1 MSQSYADCNQIRNAS
16 GVYTLNLT
24 SIPGLQQAYCDMETA
39 ESGFIVIQR
48 RRDGSVDF
56 NRSWSEYQEGF
67 GDLEGEFWW
76 GNEKLRT
83 LTDTEVSTWELVV
96 DLEAFDGDVGRV
108 RYGNFSVTGELYD
121 LTVEDFDSLNDEG
134 DGLVQQQLAFTTIDE
149 DNDKSRPKN
158 CARERKGG
166 WWYTKCKKIGS
177 NLNGK
182 YFNET
187 QSHGPDEG
195 VLWKPWKSNSLRGCQ
210 MKIRRNK

>member
-1 MSQSYADCNQIRNAS
+1 MLKPKLVSDFYFR
-16 GVYTLNLT
+16 LK
-24 SIPGLQQAYCDMETA
+24 
-39 ESGFIVIQR
+39 VIQR

-134 DGLVQQQLAFTTIDE
+134 NFKRLHPISGDFVVA
-149 DNDKSRPKN
+149 K
-158 CARERKGG
+158 ERK
-166 WWYTKCKKIGS
+166 IG
-177 NLNGK
+177 
-182 YFNET
+182 
-187 QSHGPDEG
+187 
-195 VLWKPWKSNSLRGCQ
+195 
-210 MKIRRNK
+210 